1 MPPKLDQTIERYLQR
16 WAPTLRPST
25 LLTKRTALRS
35 LTRYLH
41 AEHPELQ
48 HFNQLQRVPHIEGWL
63 QHILYLKASS
73 RIVLIRNLR
82 LFFDDLTAWGW
93 PQAPSSRLL
102 SNQDLPP
109 EPLALPKPLPPEL
122 DHAFQQLLWRTYSFP
137 AMAMLLLRLTG
148 MRLGEMR
155 ALSIHA
161 LEGPDAGQF
170 SLRVPSAKTYAER
183 IIPLCPKAV
192 ELIHDILAQRGARIP
207 VPPRFA
213 HYMMVNEFGRH
224 LQQQDYH
231 RHLKRLTAA
240 LHTTERI
247 HPHRLRHSYATEMA
261 RAGMPLPALMKILG
275 HQTPK
280 MTMRYVEVAHTDLR
294 LAYDQALDQ
303 LRLTHM
309 MDSAPVP
316 TTPAP
321 LTQPPPEEL
330 PKLMEAVASRLE
342 HLRRDASDPARV
354 RDLHRFVRR
363 IRKAQHDLEQ
373 LL

>member
-1 MPPKLDQTIERYLQR
+1 MPETFEQTMERYLQR

-25 LLTKRTALRS
+25 LRTKRTALRS
-35 LTRYLH
+35 LIGYLH
-41 AEHPELQ
+41 AEHPELRQ
-48 HFNQLQRVPHIEGWL
+48 CRQLQRAPHIEGWL

-73 RIVLIRNLR
+73 RIVQIRHLR
-82 LFFDDLTAWGW
+82 LFFDDLIAWDW
-93 PQAPSSRLL
+93 PQAPDSPLL
-102 SNQDLPP
+102 SNEDLPP

-122 DHAFQQLLWRTYSFP
+122 DHAFQQLLWHAHTFP

-155 ALSIHA
+155 ALSVHA
-161 LEGPDAGQF
+161 LEGPEAGQF

-183 IIPLCPKAV
+183 IIPLCPQAV
-192 ELIHDILAQRGARIP
+192 ELVHDILAQRGARIP
-207 VPPRFA
+207 IPPRFA

-224 LQQQDYH
+224 LQQQGYH
-231 RHLKRLTAA
+231 FHLKRLTAA

-247 HPHRLRHSYATEMA
+247 HPHRLRHSFATQMA

-303 LRLTHM
+303 LRVMHR

-316 TTPAP
+316 ITRAP
-321 LTQPPPEEL
+321 LTQPQPEEL
-330 PKLMEAVASRLE
+330 PTLMEAVASRLE
-342 HLRRDASDPARV
+342 NLRRDASDPVRV
-354 RDLHRFVRR
+354 RDLHRFVKR